1 VLSNTIDYPIQEAQ
15 RVFERSLAAE
25 NRIAMAF
32 AKTYGGSAKKSFYVG
47 WRGSRS
53 RVDYVATR
61 DFTDFT
67 NFVSFPQTGSDVNQL
82 IVSVGQRLSLKLMS
96 RATGRQLDPAIDDP
110 DFEERQ
116 TAVEGI
122 NDALLASIQADVSNG
137 TYTAVDVASMALKL
151 ETEPAMTL
159 AQVIEEVQKAKQ
171 AAQAA
176 PTAPGAPEA
185 QPGLAPGPAGPGGA
199 GNPGAVGPGG
209 PGGIATPP
217 NVSGLAGLLGA
228 LHAPAQMAGAPGGG
242 Q

>member
-1 VLSNTIDYPIQEAQ
+1 
-15 RVFERSLAAE
+15 
-25 NRIAMAF
+25 
-32 AKTYGGSAKKSFYVG
+32 
-47 WRGSRS
+47 
-53 RVDYVATR
+53 
-61 DFTDFT
+61 
-67 NFVSFPQTGSDVNQL
+67 
-82 IVSVGQRLSLKLMS
+82 MS

-159 AQVIEEVQKAKQ
+159 AQVIEEVQKTKQ

-209 PGGIATPP
+209 PGGIGAPP
-217 NVSGLAGLLGA
+217 NVSGLAGLLSA